1 LSGLSPFLDD
11 SQEETC
17 SNIIRVDYS
26 FPDEFFGI
34 ISKEAQTFILDILV
48 EDIDNRPTAHKCLES
63 SWIQKYCSNASS
75 QPRHKSIPTD
85 RLKDFIERKKLQSTE
100 LYS

>member
-1 LSGLSPFLDD
+1 MFLNNPTNRKFKMNYFDIFIFRSIGVVTYALLSGLSPFLDD

-48 EDIDNRPTAHKCLES
+48 EDIE
-63 SWIQKYCSNASS
+63 
-75 QPRHKSIPTD
+75 
-85 RLKDFIERKKLQSTE
+85 
-100 LYS
+100 